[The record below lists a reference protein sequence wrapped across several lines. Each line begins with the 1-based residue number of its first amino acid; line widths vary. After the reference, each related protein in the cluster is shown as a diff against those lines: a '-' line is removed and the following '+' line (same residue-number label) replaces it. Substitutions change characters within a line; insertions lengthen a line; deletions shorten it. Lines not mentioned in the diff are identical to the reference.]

1 MKKLFSS
8 SLLLLAV
15 STVWGAVQE
24 AIPVMNAAGVMKA
37 LPIYSNE
44 LIDKAPEGEAVTGI
58 RDCYTSYFLGG
69 VNYRD
74 FENGGVGEYIIG
86 EDGNIYLRDACYSAA
101 KISPLTDTYLKL
113 EKVDET

>member
-1 MKKLFSS
+1 LRNRTDLLIICALKLYNTEYEEIISS

-15 STVWGAVQE
+15 STGWGAVQE

-44 LIDKAPEGEAVTGI
+44 LIDKAPEGEAITGI

-74 FENGGVGEYIIG
+74 FEKW
-86 EDGNIYLRDACYSAA
+86 RCW
-101 KISPLTDTYLKL
+101 
-113 EKVDET
+113 